1 VFSGP
6 LDGVLGADSL
16 SSFDVDLDLPGQ
28 RMVLY
33 EKQTCQGAVPAWP
46 ERYATISAGRSVG
59 DHLFFPVQL
68 DGRRTDAFVDTG
80 SQFTVLSTRAAL
92 AMGMT
97 PGVLQHDR
105 IATVLGA
112 AAERLTARVHR
123 FSRLEVGT
131 EVLRNPEIIVTDVS
145 ERCRPGSRDRF
156 PESETDLVLLR
167 FTPSLHHAPRLGCSR
182 QLEPCPDRR

>member
-1 VFSGP
+1 VASVFSGP

-112 AAERLTARVHR
+112 AAERPPSPGLVRLRGVEALEANGTPEARK
-123 FSRLEVGT
+123 
-131 EVLRNPEIIVTDVS
+131 VLAGLAAGQA
-145 ERCRPGSRDRF
+145 GS
-156 PESETDLVLLR
+156 PLAAEAALK
-167 FTPSLHHAPRLGCSR
+167 RLG
-182 QLEPCPDRR
+182 RRP